1 MQAATS
7 EVNSSIRRGAEG
19 GVRGE
24 EGEGGSIRRVEERG
38 VVVAGGCE
46 EWRDSSEPGYVAY
59 GD

>member
-19 GVRGE
+19 GVRAE
-24 EGEGGSIRRVEERG
+24 EGEWGIWRVEERG